1 MSDPEALIERL
12 RGNSSMWSPIMR
24 EAADEIALLRAELH
38 RVRQAHRSILN
49 EVLYGGT
56 DLCDEPDID
65 RIHPDID
72 RIHDFAKIGLKDMM
86 SADEKTA

>member
-1 MSDPEALIERL
+1 MSDPETLIERL

-24 EAADEIALLRAELH
+24 EAADEIELLRAELD

-65 RIHPDID
+65 RIH
-72 RIHDFAKIGLKDMM
+72 DFAKIGLKDMI

>member
-65 RIHPDID
+65 RIH
-72 RIHDFAKIGLKDMM
+72 DFAKIGLKDMM

>member
-1 MSDPEALIERL
+1 MSDPEALIEHL
-12 RGNSSMWSPIMR
+12 R
-24 EAADEIALLRAELH
+24 EAADEIELLRAELD

-65 RIHPDID
+65 RIH
-72 RIHDFAKIGLKDMM
+72 DFAKIGLKDMI